1 MRIAITNPTNWPQV
15 RRGTERFIND
25 LARYLGASG
34 HDVTIVSAH
43 PGRPTQRTEQG
54 YTVAMKRRL
63 WLPWMAR
70 HGVLEF
76 HAFFLTALAELLRHR
91 YDVVLCCT
99 FMDAYAATL
108 ARRVTGTP
116 CVFWVNGLPTPITY
130 VRARSMKGAFF
141 RRAVQGADEVVAL
154 SGYMQAYLKEHFGRA
169 GTTIPVPVALDRF
182 PLASGRDTCRP
193 VIACTA
199 ALEDRRKGAR
209 VLMRAFARVKQSEP
223 GAVLAI
229 SCHTGEALRKELIE
243 IVPPEIRSDVH
254 FLGAGAIEDIPQ
266 LYARASCS
274 VLASRWEPFGL
285 VTIESLAAGTPV
297 AATRDGAIPEI
308 LDDPSAGRLFD
319 PGPMNDAEPQNDEG
333 LARAILECI
342 QLSRDPQTP
351 ARCRALASRYSWEAV
366 GPELE
371 SLLVETARE
380 WRGSR

>member
-25 LARYLGASG
+25 LARYLGSSG

-43 PGRPTQRTEQG
+43 PGRPTRRTEHG
-54 YTVAMKRRL
+54 YTTAMKRRL

-76 HAFFLTALAELLRHR
+76 HAFFVTTLAELLRHR
-91 YDVVLCCT
+91 YDVVLSCT

-141 RRAVQGADEVVAL
+141 RRAVQGADEVVGL
-154 SGYMQAYLKEHFGRA
+154 SLYMQAYLEEHFGRG
-169 GTTIPVPVALDRF
+169 GTTIPAPVALDRF
-182 PLASGRDTCRP
+182 PLSTGRDTRRP
-193 VIACTA
+193 TIVCTA
-199 ALEDRRKGAR
+199 TLEDRRKGAR

-223 GAVLAI
+223 GANLAI
-229 SCHTGEALRKELIE
+229 SCHVGESLRKELIE
-243 IVPPEIRSDVH
+243 IIPPAMRGDVQ
-254 FLGAGAIEDIPQ
+254 FLGAGSIEDIPQ

-274 VLASRWEPFGL
+274 VLASRWEPFGM
-285 VTIESLAAGTPV
+285 VTIESLATGTPV

-308 LDDPSAGRLFD
+308 LDDPLAGRLFD
-319 PGPMNDAEPQNDEG
+319 PGPMIDPEPQNDEG

-351 ARCRALASRYSWEAV
+351 ARCRAVAARYSWEAV

-371 SLLVETARE
+371 SLLVEAARK
-380 WRGSR
+380 RRRNR